1 MREKW
6 MRENKT
12 RAKISTLK
20 VVGCVLCNN
29 LYKAVTSEPEKLV
42 FWVATVISKYD
53 DVIDDVI
60 KKFSYQNFSNIHPHQ
75 MQPT

>member
-1 MREKW
+1 MW
-6 MRENKT
+6 N
-12 RAKISTLK
+12 S
-20 VVGCVLCNN
+20 
-29 LYKAVTSEPEKLV
+29 LYEAVTSESEKLV

-60 KKFSYQNFSNIHPHQ
+60 RNFSYQIFSKIRPHQ